1 MFKLAI
7 PVVLNRT
14 AIATTHLQQGKT
26 NLSHDSLTPA
36 HVPFNAAR
44 LSLHTSQQKA
54 RSALFSVLFHSDLEA
69 EVLLSSVDFF
79 FCYLSDLPMPPAP
92 CEKNIPLLTFSQSDH
107 FRCKHIWLTI
117 ALKTYSFKQ
126 PYFQRRYF
134 SPFLKKKNWFF
145 CGPQK
150 HSRQITWH
158 HNLNQRQKL
167 CFFTRWVCLIENLKM

>member
-69 EVLLSSVDFF
+69 EVLLSSLDFF

-92 CEKNIPLLTFSQSDH
+92 CEKNIPLLTFFQSDH

-134 SPFLKKKNWFF
+134 SPFLKKK
-145 CGPQK
+145 
-150 HSRQITWH
+150 
-158 HNLNQRQKL
+158 KL
-167 CFFTRWVCLIENLKM
+167 IFLWSPEAQQTNHLAS